1 MKRIL
6 ITGAGSYIGCSVERY
21 LQEYNGENGRELY
34 RVDTLSLREE
44 SWEAY
49 DFSSYDTVFHVAGI
63 AHADVG
69 KVSEETKAL
78 YYRVNRDLAVQT
90 AQKAKEQ
97 GAGQFIYMSSIIVYG
112 DSAPAGRS
120 RVITADTPPAP
131 SNFYGDSKLQ
141 AEKGLLALEDGHF
154 HVAVLRPPM
163 IYGKGSRGN
172 YPLLA
177 KMAGKLPV
185 FPAFPNRR
193 SVLYVENLAEFV
205 RQLIESGR
213 GGIFFPQNA
222 EEISTSQLVHLI
234 AEARG
239 RRIYL
244 WRALNPLVSLAG
256 KMPGKIGGLCNKA
269 FGSLT
274 YEAELGRREFDGYRR
289 YSLEESIRR
298 TERE

>member
-21 LQEYNGENGRELY
+21 LQEYNGESGRELY

-49 DFSSYDTVFHVAGI
+49 DFSSYDAVFHVAGI

-78 YYRVNRDLAVQT
+78 YYQINRDLAVRT
-90 AQKAKEQ
+90 ARKAKEQ
-97 GAGQFIYMSSIIVYG
+97 GVRQFIYMSSIIVYG
-112 DSAPAGRS
+112 NSAPAGGS
-120 RVITADTPPAP
+120 KVITADTPPAP
-131 SNFYGDSKLQ
+131 DNFYGDSKLQ
-141 AEKGLLALEDGHF
+141 AEKGLLALEDVDF

-163 IYGKGSRGN
+163 IYGKGSKGN

-185 FPAFPNRR
+185 FPSFPNRR

-205 RQLIESGR
+205 RLLIESGR
-213 GGIFFPQNA
+213 GGIFYPQNG
-222 EEISTSQLVHLI
+222 EEVSTSQLVYLI
-234 AEARG
+234 AEAG
-239 RRIYL
+239 GKRIYL
-244 WRALNPLVSLAG
+244 WSILNPLVRMAG
-256 KMPGKIGGLCNKA
+256 KIPGRVGGLCNKA

-274 YEAELGRREFDGYRR
+274 YERELGRRDFDGYQR

-298 TERE
+298 TERG